1 MTLAAQRRIMSL
13 MADAN
18 DPRSDDVLAG
28 VAAADGP
35 AGRAAFAALYDRHAG
50 RLRAYL
56 AARLR
61 REPDDATQAAFLKAL
76 AGLRAGRY
84 QGGNFRAWLF
94 RLAVNAALD
103 AASKKRPAEA
113 AEGFDPPAP
122 LPPPEPSERCEILAR
137 CFEALRR
144 QKPEWAAVV
153 THVAGGGDRAAYAAG
168 LGVGRNAVD
177 KQFSRAAEA
186 LRHCVEKGAA

>member
-1 MTLAAQRRIMSL
+1 MPPPHA
-13 MADAN
+13 
-18 DPRSDDVLAG
+18 DPRDDDVLAG
-28 VAAADGP
+28 AAWADTP
-35 AGRAAFAALYDRHAG
+35 DGRAAFAALYDRHAS

-56 AARLR
+56 SARLR
-61 REPDDATQAAFLKAL
+61 RDPDDATQAAFVKAL
-76 AGLRAGRY
+76 IALRAGKY
-84 QGGNFRAWLF
+84 TGGNFRAWLF
-94 RLAVNAALD
+94 RLGVNAALD
-103 AASKKRPAEA
+103 AARKKRPAEA
-113 AEGFDPPAP
+113 AEVFDPPAP
-122 LPPPEPSERCEILAR
+122 PPPEPSERCEALAR

-168 LGVGRNAVD
+168 LGLGRNAID